1 MPKATSPWPLP
12 SAPVHPDLHDPRIT
26 AFGMLL
32 ESHAAVVQV
41 VGRDLEEVS
50 GLPLSSFGI
59 LLRLART
66 PGRRLRM
73 TELAAQAALST
84 SGLTRLADRL
94 EDAGYLRRDPSSS
107 DRRSSLA
114 VLTDLGAE
122 AVSKALPS
130 HLASLERNLGDPLGP
145 KAVAE
150 LTAML
155 ATLRDCA
162 RGGASTA
169 HPLG

>member
-1 MPKATSPWPLP
+1 M
-12 SAPVHPDLHDPRIT
+12 
-26 AFGMLL
+26 
-32 ESHAAVVQV
+32 ESHAAVVNV

-59 LLRLART
+59 LLRLVRT

-84 SGLTRLADRL
+84 SGLTRLVDRL
-94 EDAGYLRRDPSSS
+94 EEAGYLRRDPSSS

-114 VLTDLGAE
+114 VLTDLGAG
-122 AVSKALPS
+122 AVAKALPS
-130 HLASLERNLGDPLGP
+130 HLESLERNLGAPLGP
-145 KAVAE
+145 EATLQ
-150 LTAML
+150 LTALL

-162 RGGASTA
+162 RQGLQPG
-169 HPLG
+169 P

>member
-1 MPKATSPWPLP
+1 M
-12 SAPVHPDLHDPRIT
+12 HFEGPDLHDPRIT

-32 ESHAAVVQV
+32 ESHAAVVNV
-41 VGRDLEEVS
+41 VGHDLEEVS

-84 SGLTRLADRL
+84 SGLTRLVDRL

-122 AVSKALPS
+122 AVAKALPS
-130 HLASLERNLGDPLGP
+130 HLQSLERNLGDPLGP
-145 KAVAE
+145 EAIAQ

-162 RGGASTA
+162 RGRAST
-169 HPLG
+169 PGP

>member
-1 MPKATSPWPLP
+1 M
-12 SAPVHPDLHDPRIT
+12 
-26 AFGMLL
+26 
-32 ESHAAVVQV
+32 ESHAAVVNV
-41 VGRDLEEVS
+41 VGHDLEEVS

-84 SGLTRLADRL
+84 SGLTRLVDRL
-94 EDAGYLRRDPSSS
+94 EEAGYLRRDPSSS

-122 AVSKALPS
+122 AVAKALPS
-130 HLASLERNLGDPLGP
+130 HLESLERNLGAPLGP
-145 KAVAE
+145 EAILQ

-162 RGGASTA
+162 RRRLHPGPDRTA
-169 HPLG
+169 DG

>member
-1 MPKATSPWPLP
+1 M
-12 SAPVHPDLHDPRIT
+12 
-26 AFGMLL
+26 
-32 ESHAAVVQV
+32 ESHAAVVNV
-41 VGRDLEEVS
+41 VGHDLEEVS

-84 SGLTRLADRL
+84 SGLTRLVDRL
-94 EDAGYLRRDPSSS
+94 EEAGYLRRDPSSS

-122 AVSKALPS
+122 AVAKALPS
-130 HLASLERNLGDPLGP
+130 HLESLERNLEVPLGP
-145 KAVAE
+145 EAILQ

-155 ATLRDCA
+155 ATLRDRA
-162 RGGASTA
+162 RQRL
-169 HPLG
+169 HPGPT

>member
-1 MPKATSPWPLP
+1 M
-12 SAPVHPDLHDPRIT
+12 
-26 AFGMLL
+26 
-32 ESHAAVVQV
+32 ESHAAVVNV
-41 VGRDLEEVS
+41 VARDLEEVS

-84 SGLTRLADRL
+84 SGLTRLVDRL
-94 EDAGYLRRDPSSS
+94 EEAGYLRRDPSSS

-122 AVSKALPS
+122 AVAKALPN
-130 HLASLERNLGDPLGP
+130 HLESLERNLAAPLGP
-145 KAVAE
+145 EAILQ

-162 RGGASTA
+162 RQRLRPGLT
-169 HPLG
+169 

>member
-1 MPKATSPWPLP
+1 MD
-12 SAPVHPDLHDPRIT
+12 PDLDDPRIT

-32 ESHAAVVQV
+32 ESHAALAGT

-50 GLPLSSFGI
+50 DLPLSSFGI

-73 TELAAQAALST
+73 TELAGQAALST
-84 SGLTRLADRL
+84 SGLTRLVDRL
-94 EDAGYLRRDPSSS
+94 EEAGYLRRDPCSS

-114 VLTDLGAE
+114 VLTELGA
-122 AVSKALPS
+122 AVVAKALPS
-130 HLASLERNLGDPLGP
+130 HLDSLERTMGEPLGP
-145 KAVAE
+145 AGIVE

-155 ATLRDCA
+155 AAVRDRA
-162 RGGASTA
+162 RGVRP
-169 HPLG
+169 HPVD

>member
-1 MPKATSPWPLP
+1 M
-12 SAPVHPDLHDPRIT
+12 
-26 AFGMLL
+26 
-32 ESHAAVVQV
+32 ESHAAVVNV
-41 VGRDLEEVS
+41 VGHDLEEAS

-84 SGLTRLADRL
+84 SGLTRLVDRL
-94 EDAGYLRRDPSSS
+94 EEVGYLRRDPSSS

-122 AVSKALPS
+122 AVAKALPG
-130 HLASLERNLGDPLGP
+130 HLESLERNLGAPLGP
-145 KAVAE
+145 EAILQ

-155 ATLRDCA
+155 ADLRDCA
-162 RGGASTA
+162 RQGL
-169 HPLG
+169 HPGP

>member
-1 MPKATSPWPLP
+1 M
-12 SAPVHPDLHDPRIT
+12 
-26 AFGMLL
+26 
-32 ESHAAVVQV
+32 ESHAAVVNV

-59 LLRLART
+59 LMRLART

-84 SGLTRLADRL
+84 SGLTRLVDRL
-94 EDAGYLRRDPSSS
+94 EETGYLRRDPSSS

-114 VLTDLGAE
+114 VLTDLGSE
-122 AVSKALPS
+122 AVAKALPS
-130 HLASLERNLGDPLGP
+130 HLESLERNLGAALGP
-145 KAVAE
+145 DE
-150 LTAML
+150 ILQLTAML

-162 RGGASTA
+162 RRGV
-169 HPLG
+169 HPGPGP